1 MFFLLCRHN
10 DDGIF
15 NDFLKIF
22 DHSLKINEN
31 SLKLVGRSQER
42 CRTCFEH
49 FQGLPMVSKDYW
61 RMHFVFLTI
70 QHADNLV
77 VIRLLWIISLFSF
90 PVYWR
95 LIAVL
100 YHSYC
105 FQALLVRYILTS
117 LLTKCQGNDPSIKEL
132 TIGKVWLTI
141 QTVEVIHLNTWA
153 NHLNASSPRFA
164 SHFNASSYPFEN
176 FLPAVLTLPVICLKI
191 FANHSNALPSLSPR
205 FSNYL

>member
-1 MFFLLCRHN
+1 MQSCWNTTRHH
-10 DDGIF
+10 ISSSF
-15 NDFLKIF
+15 NWFCKDLPTLKCNEQTSVPAAIIY
-22 DHSLKINEN
+22 SLVI
-31 SLKLVGRSQER
+31 SPTSQ
-42 CRTCFEH
+42 
-49 FQGLPMVSKDYW
+49 
-61 RMHFVFLTI
+61 FLTI

-117 LLTKCQGNDPSIKEL
+117 LLTKCQGSDPSIKEL

-191 FANHSNALPSLSPR
+191 FANHSNALPSLR
-205 FSNYL
+205 RVAWKWG